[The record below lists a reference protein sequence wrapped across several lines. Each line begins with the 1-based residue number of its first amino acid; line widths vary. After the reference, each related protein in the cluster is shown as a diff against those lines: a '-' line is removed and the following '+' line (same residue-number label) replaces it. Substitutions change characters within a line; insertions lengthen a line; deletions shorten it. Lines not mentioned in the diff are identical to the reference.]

1 MMGASRAQARGGR
14 GEHVVGVNPAAR
26 GDLARATQNL
36 GLAVERGDGPYA
48 FDAAGRRYI
57 DALSNRF
64 CSQLGYSFGAEMEAA
79 AEAAT
84 ATTHRGSG
92 SDAPAVFDFKRRI
105 AELAPDDLN
114 EVFLTSGAF
123 ESLEVAWLVARG
135 YFDSLGQSRR
145 RKIIVR
151 DLAYHGVALGALGLN
166 STSPL
171 ASPFGPAPIETVA
184 VSNTGASHGG
194 VEPASTAALLVQ
206 IEATIEEA
214 GPDQIAMMLLEPV
227 QMGGGCLVPPPGYW
241 AGVRALADRYGILM
255 VADDSVTGYGRLG
268 EWFGF
273 ERFGVVP
280 DMATCG
286 TGLTSSYAP
295 LGAVVVRDR
304 VGRALSRQ
312 HRALVRDTTGGGNP
326 VTAAVALRCTQ
337 VIHDERLL
345 DAVRANEPMLAGLLD
360 GLRRLPIVDDVRGMG
375 YFWAVE
381 LVRGDRTRRFSG
393 AEREA
398 LLQEVLPARLREAG
412 LIARIDGRGDPVVII
427 APPLVCGRELLAE
440 IVDLLARVLAAAGDD
455 MELPSAG

>member
-1 MMGASRAQARGGR
+1 MMGGRRAQARGGR

-84 ATTHRGSG
+84 AYRGLG
-92 SDAPAVFDFKRRI
+92 PDAPAVLDFKRRI
-105 AELAPDDLN
+105 AQLAPDDLD

-123 ESLEVAWLVARG
+123 ESLEVAWLVARCH
-135 YFDSLGQSRR
+135 FDALGQSRR
-145 RKIIVR
+145 RKVIVR

-184 VSNTGASHGG
+184 VSNSGASREDG
-194 VEPASTAALLVQ
+194 EPASTAALLVE
-206 IEATIEEA
+206 IEAAIEEA
-214 GPDQIAMMLLEPV
+214 GPDQIAMILLEPV

-241 AGVRALADRYGILM
+241 AGVRALADRYGIML

-273 ERFGVVP
+273 DRFDVVP

-304 VGRALSRQ
+304 VARALSRQ

-337 VIHDERLL
+337 VIEDERLL
-345 DAVRANEPMLAGLLD
+345 DAVHANEPMLAELLD
-360 GLRRLPIVDDVRGMG
+360 GLRRLPIVGDVRGMG

-381 LVRGDRTRRFSG
+381 LVRGDRARRFSA

-440 IVDLLARVLAAAGDD
+440 IVALLARVLATAGDD
-455 MELPSAG
+455 MALPAAG

>member
-1 MMGASRAQARGGR
+1 MMGP

-64 CSQLGYSFGAEMEAA
+64 CSQLGYSFGAEMEAV
-79 AEAAT
+79 AEAA
-84 ATTHRGSG
+84 AGADRGAG
-92 SDAPAVFDFKRRI
+92 PDAPVVLDFKRRI
-105 AELAPDDLN
+105 AELAPDDLD

-123 ESLEVAWLVARG
+123 ESLEVAWLVARCH
-135 YFDSLGQSRR
+135 FDALGEPRR
-145 RKIIVR
+145 RKVIVR
-151 DLAYHGVALGALGLN
+151 ELAYHGVALGALGLN

-171 ASPFGPAPIETVA
+171 ASPFGPAPIETVT
-184 VSNTGASHGG
+184 VSNTGAPHAPLL
-194 VEPASTAALLVQ
+194 EEIDAA
-206 IEATIEEA
+206 INEA
-214 GPDQIAMMLLEPV
+214 GPDQVAMILIEPV

-241 AGVRALADRYGILM
+241 AGVRDLADRYGVML

-273 ERFGVVP
+273 ERFDVVP

-295 LGAVVVRDR
+295 LGAVVVRDSVAR
-304 VGRALSRQ
+304 TLSRQ
-312 HRALVRDTTGGGNP
+312 HRALVRDTTGGSNP

-337 VIHDERLL
+337 VIEEERLL
-345 DAVRANEPMLAGLLD
+345 DAVRANEPMLATLLD
-360 GLRRLPIVDDVRGMG
+360 GLRRLPIVTDVRGMG

-381 LVRGDRTRRFSG
+381 LAGGEPGRRDM
-393 AEREA
+393 

-412 LIARIDGRGDPVVII
+412 LIARIDGRGDPVVLI
-427 APPLVCGRELLAE
+427 APPLVCGRDLLVE
-440 IVDLLARVLAAAGDD
+440 IVEVLARVLAAAGDD
-455 MELPSAG
+455 MA